1 MTKQMENVI
10 TLGQP
15 KATETDV
22 LMRVRALVESRSVIS
37 SQIAKEISVSPATL
51 SQIINNKYQA
61 DPSKIVEKLEKWLR
75 LRDSRKTTPSQ
86 NPGFVMTT
94 TAQQITND
102 LTYAQVTESI
112 VVIYGA
118 SGVGKSETLRHY
130 QKQNNNVWMMT
141 ASPSRSSLTECLY
154 EIAMELGMDQA
165 PRRKG
170 PLARVIRQ
178 RLKGTEGLII
188 IDEADHLDYPTL
200 EELRIL
206 QEETGVGMVLVGNN
220 KVYTQLTGG
229 RRNEDFARLFS
240 RIAKKRGIHKTKQA
254 DVRAI
259 AHAWNVL
266 GETENS
272 LMFQIS
278 ERPGGL
284 RLLSKT
290 LKLAAMY
297 AKGGQI
303 TEKGLRTAFAEL
315 ETNE

>member
-1 MTKQMENVI
+1 MTNVTAI
-10 TLGQP
+10 SQAQESKSVDT
-15 KATETDV
+15 
-22 LMRVRALVESRSVIS
+22 LMRIRTILESKEVSA
-37 SQIAKEISVSPATL
+37 SQLAKEMSVSPATI
-51 SQIINNKYQA
+51 SQILKGSYKA
-61 DPSKIVEKLEKWLR
+61 DTTKIIEKMAKWLT
-75 LRDSRKTTPSQ
+75 LREKKNNVPII

-94 TAQQITND
+94 TAKQIMND
-102 LTYAQVTESI
+102 MMYAQISESI

-118 SGVGKSETLRHY
+118 SGIGKSESIREYKRT
-130 QKQNNNVWMMT
+130 NNNVWNIT

-154 EIAMELGMDQA
+154 ELAMELGMDDA

-170 PLARVIRQ
+170 QLSRVIRN
-178 RLKGTEGLII
+178 RLQGSEGLVV

-200 EELRIL
+200 EELRII
-206 QEETGVGMVLVGNN
+206 QEETGIGMVLVGNN

-254 DVRAI
+254 DVKAI
-259 AHAWNVL
+259 ADAW
-266 GETENS
+266 GITQESERK
-272 LMFQIS
+272 LMINIS

-290 LKLAAMY
+290 LKLAAMF
-297 AKGGQI
+297 ANGSTI
-303 TEKGLRTAFAEL
+303 TDKTLRAAFQEL

>member
-1 MTKQMENVI
+1 MTNIVS
-10 TLGQP
+10 LGS
-15 KATETDV
+15 TNTGGVDV
-22 LMRVRALVESRSVIS
+22 LMHIRALIERKDVTS
-37 SQIAKEISVSPATL
+37 SQLAKEIGVSPATI
-51 SQIINNKYQA
+51 SQILNGSYKA
-61 DPSKIVEKLEKWLR
+61 DPTKNIEKMANWLKLREKR
-75 LRDSRKTTPSQ
+75 QNTPVV

-94 TAQQITND
+94 TAQQIMND
-102 LTYAQVTESI
+102 LAYAQISESI

-118 SGVGKSETLRHY
+118 SGVGKSEAVRQY
-130 QKQNNNVWMMT
+130 KRDNNNVWLIT

-154 EIAMELGMDQA
+154 ELALELGLDQA

-170 PLARVIRQ
+170 PLARVIRE
-178 RLKGTEGLII
+178 RLDRTEGLVV

-206 QEETGVGMVLVGNN
+206 QEETGIGMVLIGNN

-240 RIAKKRGIHKTKQA
+240 RIAKKRGIHKTKKH
-254 DVRAI
+254 DVKQI
-259 AHAWNVL
+259 AEAWMVN
-266 GETENS
+266 GDAERS
-272 LMFQIS
+272 LMLQIS

-284 RLLSKT
+284 RLLTKT

-297 AKGGQI
+297 TKGQAI
-303 TEKGLRTAFAEL
+303 TEKALRAAFAEL